1 MTSTLND
8 VPGAANEFASNAESY
23 VKWLERTA
31 ADESSTV
38 NMRELHELLGTLQ
51 VAAARL
57 PKVAPAEEVEADA
70 EYEGRYRNISKVK
83 ASGRCLYRSL

>member
-1 MTSTLND
+1 MTSMLDD
-8 VPGAANEFASNAESY
+8 VPGAADKFASEAERY
-23 VKWLERTA
+23 VQWQDRTA

-57 PKVAPAEEVEADA
+57 PKVAPGEEAEADA
-70 EYEGRYRNISKVK
+70 EYEGGAEIYLRK
-83 ASGRCLYRSL
+83 